1 MSDERRRAF
10 LAEGARN
17 GMLATTR
24 RDGRPHVV
32 PVWFLPDGD
41 DVVFTTSSTS
51 VKGRSMRRDGRA
63 CLCVDDPVFPYSFVM
78 LDCRAELRTD
88 PHEVLVWATRI
99 AARYVGD
106 ERAEEFG
113 KRNAALD
120 DLLVRLR
127 PEHVLAV
134 DELAG

>member
-1 MSDERRRAF
+1 MTGERLRAF

-32 PVWFLPDGD
+32 PVWFLPDGEEI
-41 DVVFTTSSTS
+41 VFTTSSAS
-51 VKGRSMRRDGRA
+51 VKGRAMRRDGRA
-63 CLCVDDPVFPYSFVM
+63 CLCVDDPAFPYAFAT
-78 LDCRAELRTD
+78 LDCRVELRND
-88 PHEVLVWATRI
+88 PDEVLAWATRI

-113 KRNAALD
+113 TRNAALD

-127 PEHVLAV
+127 PEHVVALEDMAV
-134 DELAG
+134 